1 MQIVLKI
8 LVLQP
13 IMLFVVHRL
22 RDTTYLPMVLLLQT
36 CVPVQTVHQ
45 LYLMVYLPSYF
56 VKQLLLSIVLLVI
69 QNIPSLLPQPQD
81 FKHVHLALY
90 VELPNTKPLHVL
102 QLQIVSVL
110 LVLKFTLVWKR
121 ILLPTST

>member
-69 QNIPSLLPQPQD
+69 QNIPSLLHQPLD
-81 FKHVHLALY
+81 FKHVHLALC
-90 VELPNTKPLHVL
+90 VVLLNTKPLHVL

-110 LVLKFTLVWKR
+110 LVLKFILVWKR